1 MSPLSV
7 PIPLFNFRKVLLMIR
22 KVEPGVMVRCDIGD
36 DASTLGGSYAPHG
49 VINFLSEDL
58 DAVLVSNFLESL
70 ETWGVQ
76 PIIGDYFLWLRELIA
91 LVDLP
96 VGR

>member
-1 MSPLSV
+1 
-7 PIPLFNFRKVLLMIR
+7 MIG
-22 KVEPGVMVRCDIGD
+22 KVETGVMVRCDIGD
-36 DASTLGGSYAPHG
+36 DTSTLGGSYAPHG
-49 VINFLSEDL
+49 VIDFLPQDL
-58 DAVLVSNFLESL
+58 DSILVSDLLESL

-76 PIIGDYFLWLRELIA
+76 PIIGDYFLWLRELVA

>member
-1 MSPLSV
+1 
-7 PIPLFNFRKVLLMIR
+7 MIG
-22 KVEPGVMVRCDIGD
+22 KVETGVMVRCDIGD

-49 VINFLSEDL
+49 IIDFLPQDL
-58 DAVLVSNFLESL
+58 DSILISDLLESL

-76 PIIGDYFLWLRELIA
+76 PIIGDYFLWLRELVA

>member
-1 MSPLSV
+1 
-7 PIPLFNFRKVLLMIR
+7 MIG
-22 KVEPGVMVRCDIGD
+22 KVETGVMVRCDIGD
-36 DASTLGGSYAPHG
+36 DASTLGSSYAPHG
-49 VINFLSEDL
+49 IIDFLPQDL
-58 DAVLVSNFLESL
+58 DSILISDLLESL

-76 PIIGDYFLWLRELIA
+76 PIIGDYFLWLRELVA